1 MTAKNITL
9 NKIGKRFLATILT
22 IAMIVGTITIQSSNN
37 VISAEEKASTDGYVI
52 ENTSSDAINVV
63 IKHMLEKKEIYS
75 ADNKE
80 VTGYGKVNN
89 YKKAVSYDVKSVEV
103 TTGGKTQTL
112 SNSSEWSKIKVAGN
126 ATVNVNY
133 TPINK
138 DNTGN
143 SVAFYD
149 YDVMPKNN
157 ELNGSIN
164 RNDNYDKND
173 PNAKNGRFTVGQES
187 QNYGEWIDQWG
198 FTRTDYS
205 SNILYKGGSDSNRD
219 SAKNSSGQYIN
230 RYCGYQSTTSS
241 DLSTIVTGIVKGLD
255 EQGNVE
261 FNFSEP
267 GVYSNTPSIGKIVYN
282 NGEYGLN
289 FKQNGDTYT
298 LTSVQNNQTN
308 AITAKTVA
316 GGGKEH
322 KFLPLPRVTNETA
335 GGATGGDNFFFGM
348 RYDVEFKLGDYIGDL
363 KYEFAGDDDMWVLL
377 DGKVVLDLG
386 GVHSKATRK
395 IDLWNIL
402 GNNPDREATHRLT
415 VLYMERGAYQ
425 SNCEMKFTLPNA
437 RVVDVSAAP
446 KADITINKVS
456 SEDNNVLSGAQFT
469 LTNDENSDDTI
480 TYTTNANGEVT
491 FTNLVKGT
499 YTLTEISAP
508 DGYQVTDATYKV
520 IVTNNTDGTLATA
533 KLYKADGVTEIA
545 NKTIVNTPNKEV
557 IEDTLDYEKTAKLAN
572 SENAWDKREYDITIN
587 AKSKKSS
594 TTTFTKAID
603 VAMVFDLS
611 GSMNGKIDGSKFSTS
626 TSNFKNN
633 DLKLVGY
640 YSNII
645 SNLDKNKIYYRSN
658 DVLELNENTTNGFRI
673 YPRYPMKYI
682 DGQWMYCDLNSNNIT
697 WKKVDG
703 NNMVYTWD
711 SRISALKEASSNFV
725 SGLAEKSETS
735 KISIDGFRNTSLVN
749 INNLQV
755 ASTNESVM
763 LKSINKME
771 AWRGT
776 YPSYG
781 LNQAYNRLK
790 ADTTIENKN
799 KYVILFSD
807 GAPSDSNA
815 TSSAETSAKN
825 LRNAGYTVM
834 CVLLGNVNENVPG
847 SSKKAGA
854 WLRDE
859 IASDKKL
866 YTATTAEGL
875 NDIFNDLQGELVQ
888 PEDYK
893 GVTVVDTIS
902 KEFKLTDDQKLAINN
917 SLNVSYVEN
926 EDGTTTVTWINQ
938 TVGYSEKDWTWT
950 KTIRVVAKDEYIG
963 GNNVSTN
970 VPGENSSYIEIP
982 ELGKVVLQEPK
993 VNVKLDYVVNNH
1005 NEVFFK
1011 GETFTNSEEVIKKL
1025 FDANAVTNSKGTVI
1039 TMYDASAFAT
1049 QLYKADS
1056 NGNITEEMAS
1066 NDESFTTN
1074 DARYLKVT
1082 YSVPQA
1088 GTSATT
1094 NTDGHVAEEDDSN
1107 IKTGKLGIEFVA
1119 GRLAI
1124 TKTINA
1130 QYTSKDTAAKTKA
1143 TQTFVFKID
1152 QYTDASKNTK
1162 VRTFYETIT
1171 FNANEDDTTKTK
1183 YISELEKGYYVV
1195 TEETSWSSKYSIKND
1210 KDKVQI
1216 FDIGT
1221 VIDTDDDGT
1230 KTFSGLDDNSEC
1242 KYTELAK
1249 GEAAR
1254 FNFENSL
1261 KSWIKWYSDAASA
1274 KNKFNK

>member
-1 MTAKNITL
+1 MTAKNMTL
-9 NKIGKRFLATILT
+9 NKIGKRFLATILA

-63 IKHMLEKKEIYS
+63 IKHMLEKKAIYS
-75 ADNKE
+75 EDNKE

-89 YKKAVSYDVKSVEV
+89 YKKAVNYDVKSVEV

-187 QNYGEWIDQWG
+187 QNYKEGGNQWWTG
-198 FTRTDYS
+198 NAGYVSTETY
-205 SNILYKGGSDSNRD
+205 IGSPTSNRD
-219 SAKNSSGQYIN
+219 SAKNSRGQYIN

-241 DLSTIVTGIVKGLD
+241 NLSTIVTGIVKGLD
-255 EQGNVE
+255 EKGNVE

-267 GVYSNTPSIGKIVYN
+267 GVYSNIPSIGKTVYN
-282 NGEYGLN
+282 NGEYALN
-289 FKQNGDTYT
+289 FKQNGDTYV
-298 LTSVQNNQTN
+298 LTSVQNNKTN
-308 AITAKTVA
+308 AITARTVA
-316 GGGKEH
+316 GGGQEH
-322 KFLPLPRVTNETA
+322 KFLPLPKDPNETA
-335 GGATGGDNFFFGM
+335 GGTESGENFFFGM
-348 RYDVEFKLGDYIGDL
+348 RYDVEFKLGDYTGDL

-386 GVHSKATRK
+386 GIHSKATGQ
-395 IDLWNIL
+395 IDLWKVL
-402 GNNPDREATHRLT
+402 GNNPDRTATHRLT
-415 VLYMERGAYQ
+415 VLYMERGAYE

-437 RVVDVSAAP
+437 RVVDVSTAP

-456 SEDNNVLSGAQFT
+456 SEDNKVLPGAQFT
-469 LTNDENSDDTI
+469 LTNDANPADTVTDI
-480 TYTTNANGEVT
+480 TNERGEIT

-520 IVTNNTDGTLATA
+520 IVTNNADGTLATA

-572 SENAWDKREYDITIN
+572 SENAWDNREYDITIN

-594 TTTFTKAID
+594 TTTINKAID
-603 VAMVFDLS
+603 VAMVFDFS
-611 GSMNGKIDGSKFSTS
+611 GSMNGNLNGDSFSSKK
-626 TSNFKNN
+626 SNFVEN
-633 DLKLVGY
+633 DLKNLGSYRNVVSSLDLNKVYYYGNSTNDITDASGTTDGY
-640 YSNII
+640 
-645 SNLDKNKIYYRSN
+645 NLYHNK
-658 DVLELNENTTNGFRI
+658 
-673 YPRYPMKYI
+673 PMKYI
-682 DGQWMYCDLNSNNIT
+682 NGQWQYYSGNRWNVVPGNSTTNIC
-697 WKKVDG
+697 
-703 NNMVYTWD
+703 TWD
-711 SRISALKEASSNFV
+711 SRISALKEAASNFI
-725 SGLAEKSETS
+725 SGIAEKSDTS
-735 KISIDGFRNTSLVN
+735 KISLTGFRGNNLVN
-749 INNLQV
+749 ISTLKTASENEITMLQDLNKSYC
-755 ASTNESVM
+755 ST
-763 LKSINKME
+763 
-771 AWRGT
+771 GT
-776 YPSYG
+776 YPSSA
-781 LNQAYNRLK
+781 LNTAKGYLDN
-790 ADTTIENKN
+790 DGTVNKED
-799 KYVILFSD
+799 KYVIMFSD
-807 GAPSDSNA
+807 GAPSNSDARSN
-815 TSSAETSAKN
+815 TEKSAKA
-825 LRNAGYTVM
+825 LRDAGYTVM
-834 CVLLGNVNENVPG
+834 CVLLGDVNENVPG

-1082 YSVPQA
+1082 YSVPQGDDTA
-1088 GTSATT
+1088 TS
-1094 NTDGHVAEEDDSN
+1094 NTGGHVAEEADGN
-1107 IKTGKLGIEFVA
+1107 IKAGKLDIKFVA

-1124 TKTINA
+1124 TKTIDA

-1152 QYTDASKNTK
+1152 QYTDETRTTK

-1171 FNANEDDTTKTK
+1171 FNASEDDTTKTK

-1195 TEETSWSSKYSIKND
+1195 TEETSWSSKYSIKNN
-1210 KDKVQI
+1210 KVQT

-1221 VIDTDDDGT
+1221 VVKTDDDGT

-1249 GEAAR
+1249 GEAAKSS
-1254 FNFENSL
+1254 FENSL
-1261 KSWIKWYSDAASA
+1261 KAWIKWYSDAASA
-1274 KNKFNK
+1274 RNKFKK